1 MVDERDVKMV
11 QIVTKASREWRELG
25 GEVIDTGDGMKFC
38 FGGDDGPCVEVSD
51 STIRKVGRWLLAIV
65 RVLGRK
71 LGLGV

>member
-38 FGGDDGPCVEVSD
+38 FGDDGPCIQVSD
-51 STIRKVGRWLLAIV
+51 STMRKLGRWLLAAL
-65 RVLGRK
+65 RVIARK
-71 LGLGV
+71 LGVGV